1 MVIRQVSTDD
11 AVAACRAQRVSRSI
25 LIHSPQSTVIVS
37 AWAALLGLA
46 AFSQAYSYT
55 TPPLTPPAGAGPHS
69 LARGAVCPQM
79 RARRPAPA
87 PASVVQA
94 RRARQTWVAELQFYQ
109 GNELR
114 IDWKKPIA
122 SGNFGSVFY
131 GSTPDGRHCVVKCPV
146 LDEFALAL
154 FDTERAVNIKLSQQT
169 GKKEST
175 GSLPWATMLG
185 EVTIP
190 EPTPIDSNLARI
202 GIVWEKEGQGVTL
215 EEYLSSGKDLYG
227 VLLCRETPLQAK
239 NLLRPELCRNV
250 LGQMLIAL
258 IQVQEK
264 GIVHRDVKP
273 SNALVVP
280 NDPQHQIKIIDFG
293 SSCDLDD
300 PLKRGLGDATC
311 DLMYAPPEQK
321 IQLQNPG
328 KFDAFS
334 VGMIGIRVL
343 FPSLTRGGVT
353 FRWPGG
359 AFQQFAEQM
368 LPSYDWNLRQLIRER
383 ANSGKGNFERE
394 CKEALEDQQ
403 IMELM
408 EVILKL
414 VDKTPG
420 KRINAHEAIN
430 RLGPEWA
437 ERAKREDAAIKA
449 SEAEEQHLRAI
460 IGTETESQVSAP
472 APLPPGWYMATDE
485 ATGNE
490 YYYTAEGQ
498 VTWERP
504 Q

>member
-1 MVIRQVSTDD
+1 MPPVGPRG
-11 AVAACRAQRVSRSI
+11 CRA
-25 LIHSPQSTVIVS
+25 TGIVS
-37 AWAALLGLA
+37 AWAALLGLSA
-46 AFSQAYSYT
+46 AVCFS
-55 TPPLTPPAGAGPHS
+55 PPPIQCPHAW
-69 LARGAVCPQM
+69 ARGPVCPQI
-79 RARRPAPA
+79 RARRLAPA
-87 PASVVQA
+87 SASVVQA
-94 RRARQTWVAELQFYQ
+94 RRARQTWLAELQFYQ
-109 GNELR
+109 GKDLR
-114 IDWKKPIA
+114 INWKKPIA

-169 GKKEST
+169 GQMSV
-175 GSLPWATMLG
+175 PWAKMLG

-190 EPTPIDSNLARI
+190 EPTPIDYNLARI

-215 EEYLSSGKDLYG
+215 EEYLSSAIDLYS
-227 VLLCRETPLQAK
+227 VLSCRETPLQAK
-239 NLLRPELCRNV
+239 NLLQPELCRNV

-280 NDPQHQIKIIDFG
+280 DDPQHQIKIIDFG

-343 FPSLTRGGVT
+343 FPSLTRGGVS

-359 AFQQFAEQM
+359 AFQQFAEEM
-368 LPSYDWNLRQLIRER
+368 LPSYDWNLRLLIKER

-394 CKEALEDQQ
+394 CKEALEDPQ
-403 IMELM
+403 IMELL

-430 RLGPEWA
+430 LFGPEWA
-437 ERAKREDAAIKA
+437 ERAKRGDAAIKA
-449 SEAEEQHLRAI
+449 SEADKQPLQAI
-460 IGTETESQVSAP
+460 IASGSENEIQVSTP
-472 APLPPGWYMATDE
+472 APLPAGWYMATDE